1 MLSSIYNLENSVLII
16 LARRNLFMTKH
27 YCKSCMGFT
36 GEPLKCE
43 HCGKEEI
50 VAIEIFNHKQEQ

>member
-1 MLSSIYNLENSVLII
+1 
-16 LARRNLFMTKH
+16 MTKH

-50 VAIEIFNHKQEQ
+50 AAIEIYNHRQEQ